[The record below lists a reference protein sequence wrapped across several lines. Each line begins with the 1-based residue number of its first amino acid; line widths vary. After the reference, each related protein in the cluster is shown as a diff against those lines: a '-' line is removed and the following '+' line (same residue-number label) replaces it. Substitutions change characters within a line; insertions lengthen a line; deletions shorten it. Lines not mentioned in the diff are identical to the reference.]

1 MDPTVHLKHL
11 SVRQLIAI
19 PLVLALFFAAAALVL
34 RVPISRDFK
43 GGTLVQVRELE
54 TAPEISSIKGSVEYF
69 LGAQVDTKSTSYENK
84 FGFDMEADNTD
95 LPENVKAELRN
106 LITTQLVVENEKV
119 HVYNMG
125 STLTDIYKGQA
136 RNAIIGA
143 IVAMAIIIFIAFRR
157 RFTVGAILLTVGLD
171 FIGVFGCMAIFRV
184 PLSLASV
191 AGLLMLIGYSVDTNI
206 LLTTRVLR
214 RIAGAAREHTASAM
228 KTGLMMSAT
237 TLTVLIA
244 LNLFTAAPAL
254 DQLSAVLIFGV
265 IVDIVNTWFLNAG
278 MLIWRAQKEVRREIP
293 VSI

>member
-1 MDPTVHLKHL
+1 MDPTVHLKRL

-19 PLVLALFFAAAALVL
+19 PLILSLFFAAAALVL
-34 RVPISRDFK
+34 HVPISRDFK
-43 GGTLVQVRELE
+43 GGTLVQVRDLE
-54 TAPEISSIKGSVEYF
+54 TAPDISSIKGSIEDF

-95 LPENVKAELRN
+95 LPENVKAELGN
-106 LITTQLVVENEKV
+106 LITNQLGVENEKV

-125 STLTDIYKGQA
+125 STITGIYKGQA

-157 RFTVGAILLTVGLD
+157 RFSVGAILLTVGLD

-228 KTGLMMSAT
+228 KTGLTMSAT

-265 IVDIVNTWFLNAG
+265 IVDIANTWFLNAG